1 MLAAYERARRA
12 LREAYEL
19 HSRGARVESNRTHR
33 AKREVWRYCLTARY
47 LHLRFTSEL
56 DTSACNMRTPSCYRT
71 NGALIPY
78 LVKKEKRA
86 ARTLFSFLVEVWRFE
101 LQASSTRNWR
111 ATNCATP
118 RSIKFYDLG
127 DAVMHFRLMLPIALH
142 LELPKYYTTEARFC
156 QCLLAKCFMHQRGI
170 GREE

>member
-1 MLAAYERARRA
+1 MVCLVVEVFAVGEDAFACRLRASSTRSTRSI
-12 LREAYEL
+12 RTPF
-19 HSRGARVESNRTHR
+19 ARSASGVES
-33 AKREVWRYCLTARY
+33 
-47 LHLRFTSEL
+47 
-56 DTSACNMRTPSCYRT
+56 DTP
-71 NGALIPY
+71 
-78 LVKKEKRA
+78 VKKR
-86 ARTLFSFLVEVWRFE
+86 RTTLAVVLLFLVEVWRFE

-127 DAVMHFRLMLPIALH
+127 DAEMHFRLMLPIALH

-156 QCLLAKCFMHQRGI
+156 QCLLAKCFMHQSGI

>member
-1 MLAAYERARRA
+1 MRYLAWRGDDRRNKSYAERLPQTFPRA
-12 LREAYEL
+12 AIL

-33 AKREVWRYCLTARY
+33 SKREVWRYCLTARY

-86 ARTLFSFLVEVWRFE
+86 AMTLFSFLVEVWRFE

-118 RSIKFYDLG
+118 RNDEMIVGKGFC
-127 DAVMHFRLMLPIALH
+127 FLH
-142 LELPKYYTTEARFC
+142 YQP
-156 QCLLAKCFMHQRGI
+156 
-170 GREE
+170 